1 MTFYSK
7 MTAYFRRFLLNR
19 SGATAI
25 VFAMTLVP
33 VIAIVAG
40 GLDFSRSLNVKAKM
54 QSALDSALLAA
65 ATMPGATNA
74 ERLAHANSVFDA
86 NMKDGGD
93 GSDASAQIAISEQGT
108 VTGTATSSVPTTF
121 LGILGM
127 DAVDV
132 DAKSEVRL
140 ASGIEAEIVFVLDYS
155 GSMNGRGKYQ
165 AARKAATDLIELLSN
180 GGQNK
185 KVKFGLV
192 PFSKHV
198 YGSMRTDYIVN
209 EAPGG
214 TWTNCTMDRKWPF
227 NIQDNTPLSSND
239 DTKWGMTNP
248 RGRGNPYGECNSYS
262 RKNLVI
268 APLTNNH
275 AAITSQL
282 RAMRP
287 LGWTHI
293 SLGLSFGWHVISP
306 NPPFAQGAPYDK
318 EDNLKAI
325 VLLTDGRQ
333 TSNAWGK
340 SESSSVRNGEENLE
354 DLCNGIKDKD
364 VLMVT
369 VAFDLRDNATKQR
382 LRNCATSKAY
392 AFDADTNA
400 ELSVAFGQIAQQLV
414 KHTYLSR

>member
-1 MTFYSK
+1 VTFYSK
-7 MTAYFRRFLLNR
+7 MTAYFRRFLVNR

-25 VFAMTLVP
+25 IFAMTLVP
-33 VIAIVAG
+33 VIAVVAG

-65 ATMPGATNA
+65 ATLPGATKDQ
-74 ERLAHANSVFDA
+74 RLALANKVFNA
-86 NMKDGGD
+86 NMNEGDNAGG
-93 GSDASAQIAISEQGT
+93 ATAQIAISDQGT
-108 VTGTATSSVPTTF
+108 ITGTANASVPTTL
-121 LGILGM
+121 LGIVGM
-127 DAVDV
+127 DAVDI

-165 AARKAATDLIELLSN
+165 AMRKAATDLIELLSN
-180 GGQNK
+180 GGQNN

-198 YGSMRTDYIVN
+198 YGTMSSDYIVN

-214 TWTNCTMDRKWPF
+214 SWTNCTMDRKWPF
-227 NIQDNTPLSSND
+227 NTEDSTPVSGDDN
-239 DTKWGMTNP
+239 TKWGMTSS
-248 RGRGNPYGECNSYS
+248 RRRGNPYGECNSYA

-275 AAITSQL
+275 SAITSQL
-282 RAMRP
+282 RVMRP

-293 SLGLSFGWHVISP
+293 SLGLSFGWHLISP
-306 NPPFAQGAPYDK
+306 NPPFAQAAPYDK

-333 TSNAWGK
+333 TSNAWG
-340 SESSSVRNGEENLE
+340 SRGSSSVRNGEENLGE
-354 DLCNGIKDKD
+354 LCEGIKDKD
-364 VLMVT
+364 VLLVT
-369 VAFDLRDNATKQR
+369 VAFDLRDNATKER
-382 LRNCATSKAY
+382 LRKCATSKAY

>member
-1 MTFYSK
+1 MTFNSK

-25 VFAMTLVP
+25 VFALTLLP
-33 VIAIVAG
+33 VIAVVAG
-40 GLDFSRSLNVKAKM
+40 GVDFSRSLNVKTKM

-65 ATMPGATNA
+65 ATMLGATNA
-74 ERLAHANSVFDA
+74 ERLAHANDVFDA
-86 NMKDGGD
+86 NMKDGGTGD
-93 GSDASAQIAISEQGT
+93 VARAQISISDQGT
-108 VTGTATSSVPTTF
+108 ITGTANASVPTTL
-121 LGILGM
+121 LGIIGM

-132 DAKSEVRL
+132 GAKSEVRL

-155 GSMNGRGKYQ
+155 GSMDSRGKYQ
-165 AARKAATDLIELLSN
+165 AARKASTDLINLLSN
-180 GGQNK
+180 EGRNS

-198 YGSMRTDYIVN
+198 YGSMPTDYIVD

-227 NIQDNTPLSSND
+227 NTQDDTPLSSND

-248 RGRGNPYGECNSYS
+248 RGRGNPYDECNSYA
-262 RKNLVI
+262 RKHLVI

-275 AAITSQL
+275 AAIKSQL
-282 RAMRP
+282 SAMRP

-293 SLGLSFGWHVISP
+293 SLGLSFGWHLISP
-306 NPPFAQGAPYDK
+306 NPPFAQAVPYDK
-318 EDNLKAI
+318 EDHLKAI

-333 TSNAWGK
+333 TSNAWGR
-340 SESSSVRNGEENLE
+340 SDSSSVRNGEENLE
-354 DLCNGIKDKD
+354 DLCKGIKDKD
-364 VLMVT
+364 VLLVT
-369 VAFDLRDNATKQR
+369 VAFDLRDNATKKR
-382 LRNCATSKAY
+382 LRNCATSEAY

-400 ELSVAFGQIAQQLV
+400 ELSVAFGQIAQQFV

>member
-1 MTFYSK
+1 MTFCSK
-7 MTAYFRRFLLNR
+7 MTAYFRRFLVNR

-25 VFAMTLVP
+25 IFAMTLVP
-33 VIAIVAG
+33 VIAVVAG

-65 ATMPGATNA
+65 ATMPGATNDQ
-74 ERLAHANSVFDA
+74 RLAHANKVFDA
-86 NMKDGGD
+86 NMNNGD
-93 GSDASAQIAISEQGT
+93 NAGSASAQIAISNQGT
-108 VTGTATSSVPTTF
+108 ITGTANASVPTTL
-121 LGILGM
+121 LGIIGM
-127 DAVDV
+127 DAVDI

-155 GSMNGRGKYQ
+155 GSMDSRGKYQ
-165 AARKAATDLIELLSN
+165 AARKAATDLIDLLSN
-180 GGQNK
+180 EGQNK
-185 KVKFGLV
+185 KVRFGLV

-198 YGSMRTDYIVN
+198 YATMPSDHIVN

-227 NIQDNTPLSSND
+227 NTQDNTPLSSND
-239 DTKWGMTNP
+239 DTKWGMTS
-248 RGRGNPYGECNSYS
+248 RRGNPYGECNSYA
-262 RKNLVI
+262 RRNLVV

-275 AAITSQL
+275 AAIKSQL

-293 SLGLSFGWHVISP
+293 SLGLSFGWHLISP
-306 NPPFAQGAPYDK
+306 NPPFSQAVAYDK
-318 EDNLKAI
+318 EDHLKAI

-333 TSNAWGK
+333 TSNAWGRR
-340 SESSSVRNGEENLE
+340 ESSSVRNGERNLE
-354 DLCNGIKDKD
+354 DLCEGIKDKD
-364 VLMVT
+364 VLLVT
-369 VAFDLRDNATKQR
+369 VAFDLRDNATKRR
-382 LRNCATSKAY
+382 LRKCATSKAY

-400 ELSVAFGQIAQQLV
+400 ELSVAFGQIAQQFV

>member
-1 MTFYSK
+1 MTFISK
-7 MTAYFRRFLLNR
+7 MTAYFRRFLPDQ

-25 VFAMTLVP
+25 FFALTLLP
-33 VIAIVAG
+33 AIAVVAG

-65 ATMPGATNA
+65 ATMPGATN
-74 ERLAHANSVFDA
+74 EQRLAKAKDVFDA
-86 NMKDGGD
+86 NMNDGGD
-93 GSDASAQIAISEQGT
+93 GATAQIAISEQGT
-108 VTGTATSSVPTTF
+108 VTGTASASVPTTL
-121 LGILGM
+121 LGIIGM

-132 DAKSEVRL
+132 GAKSEVRL

-165 AARKAATDLIELLSN
+165 AMRNAATDLIELLSN
-180 GGQNK
+180 DGKND

-198 YGSMRTDYIVN
+198 YGSMPTDYIVN
-209 EAPGG
+209 ETPGG

-227 NIQDNTPLSSND
+227 NIEDSSPLSSND

-275 AAITSQL
+275 ASIISQL
-282 RAMRP
+282 RVMKP

-293 SLGLSFGWHVISP
+293 SLGLSFGWHLISP
-306 NPPFAQGAPYDK
+306 NPPFDQAVPYDK
-318 EDNLKAI
+318 EDHLKAI

-340 SESSSVRNGEENLE
+340 SESSSVRNGEANLE
-354 DLCNGIKDKD
+354 DLCRGIKDKD

-369 VAFDLRDNATKQR
+369 VAFDLRDTDTKNR
-382 LRNCATSKAY
+382 LRNCATSSAY